1 MVINLKFH
9 IFTKDFFK
17 TITLKPYIIMFEPKD
32 IKQIESYGISIETV
46 NDQISNFCNGFP
58 FLNIEK
64 AAINGE
70 GILSDDQ
77 AKAQELI
84 SLYQSKRN
92 DIKIVKFI
100 PASGAAT
107 RMFKDLYSY
116 LGSDKMNGAVEKT
129 LTDIEKFAFYK
140 SLKATLSPE
149 PSPRETI
156 ENIIEAK
163 GLEYGS
169 LPKALIEFHNY
180 SEGARTAFEEHFCEG
195 ALYAASKDNAVN
207 LHFTVS
213 PEHKDRFLAL
223 ADQITSKLEAKYN
236 VKYNVS
242 YSEQLAST
250 NTIAVNQD
258 NTPFR
263 NDDNTLLFRPA
274 GHGALIANLNA
285 IDADLIFVKNIDN
298 VAPDSLKA
306 DTIKY
311 KEILAGT
318 LLEVQAKCFDYLN
331 KLDQDASCTSLLAQI
346 AEFIEKELM
355 YKASET
361 TKALEGAE
369 LAAALRAVLERP
381 IRVCG
386 MVLNEGEAGGGPFW
400 TLNSDG
406 SKSLQIAESSQIAPE
421 KAHLLVEGTH
431 FNPVDLVCGTKNYK
445 GEKFDLQKYVD
456 PQTGFISVKSKDG
469 RELKALELPGLWNGA
484 MSNWNTL
491 FVEVPVS
498 TFSPVK
504 SVVDLL
510 RPQHQ

>member
-1 MVINLKFH
+1 M
-9 IFTKDFFK
+9 FT
-17 TITLKPYIIMFEPKD
+17 PED
-32 IKQIESYGISIETV
+32 IKQIESYGINIDAVE
-46 NDQISNFCNGFP
+46 NQIDKFRNGFP
-58 FLNIEK
+58 FLDVEK
-64 AAINGE
+64 AAIGGQGVLCNSSE
-70 GILSDDQ
+70 KQSQLS
-77 AKAQELI
+77 EL
-84 SLYQSKRN
+84 YRSKRAE
-92 DIKIVKFI
+92 IEIVKFI

-116 LGSDKMNGAVEKT
+116 LGSDKTNKAVDTT
-129 LTDIEKFAFYK
+129 LENIAKYAFYN
-140 SLKATLSPE
+140 SLKATLSENPT
-149 PSPRETI
+149 SRE
-156 ENIIEAK
+156 IIEK
-163 GLEYGS
+163 IIEPQGLEYGS
-169 LPKALIEFHNY
+169 LPKALIEFHSY
-180 SEGARTAFEEHFCEG
+180 ADGARTAFEEHFCEG
-195 ALYAASKDNAVN
+195 AQYAAAKDNVVN

-213 PEHKDRFLAL
+213 PEHKARFVAL
-223 ADQITSKLEAKYN
+223 ADKITAPLEAKYG

-263 NDDNTLLFRPA
+263 NDDGSLLFRPA
-274 GHGALIANLNA
+274 GHGALIANLDA
-285 IDADLIFVKNIDN
+285 IDADLIFIKNIDN

-311 KEILAGT
+311 KEIIAGT
-318 LLEVQAKCFDYLN
+318 LLEIQAKCFDYLSQ
-331 KLDQDASCTSLLAQI
+331 LDQKATCSSLLVQI
-346 AEFIEKELM
+346 MNFIEAELM
-355 YKASET
+355 YCLPLEV
-361 TKALEGAE
+361 KALEGEA
-369 LAAALRAVLERP
+369 LAAQLRAILDRP

-386 MVLNEGEAGGGPFW
+386 MVRNEGEAGGGPFW
-400 TLNSDG
+400 TFNANG
-406 SKSLQIAESSQIAPE
+406 SKSLQIAEPSQIAPD

-431 FNPVDLVCGTKNYK
+431 FNPVDLVCATKNYK
-445 GEKFDLQKYVD
+445 AQKFDLQQYVD
-456 PQTGFISVKSKDG
+456 PQTGFISEKSMNG